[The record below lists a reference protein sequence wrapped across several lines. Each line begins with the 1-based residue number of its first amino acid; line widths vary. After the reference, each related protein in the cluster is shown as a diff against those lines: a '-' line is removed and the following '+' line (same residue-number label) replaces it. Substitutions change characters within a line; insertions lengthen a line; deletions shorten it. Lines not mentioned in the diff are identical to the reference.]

1 MKFKEIFTFLILCL
15 FAYQSQ
21 AQKLKNQADSISY
34 AVGLEMAKNLKSQG
48 FDNLDAKLLASAM
61 EDVMMGKEPKIDKV
75 SASMLYRN
83 EVRARKERAKDELKA
98 EGEAFLTEISKKK
111 GVKSL
116 PNGLYYEVL
125 KEGDGPKPEKGGDVT
140 IHYEGKLIDGT
151 VFDSSYE
158 RGEPNTFNL
167 KRLIKGWQIALPEMQ
182 VGSKWRIYIPYDMAY
197 GERGAGGKIKPYS
210 ALIFD
215 IELFGI

>member
-1 MKFKEIFTFLILCL
+1 MKYIVLSLLGLFLGCSL
-15 FAYQSQ
+15 Q
-21 AQKLKNQADSISY
+21 AQTLANSKDSISY
-34 AVGLEMAKNLKSQG
+34 AVGLELAKKLDSDG
-48 FDNLDAKLLASAM
+48 FTDVNLDKVKMAL
-61 EDVMMGKEPKIDKV
+61 EDVLSKREPVINTYDAAILYAEELRNNKEKI
-75 SASMLYRN
+75 N
-83 EVRARKERAKDELKA
+83 ESNIEAGANFIAEKAKQPNVKA
-98 EGEAFLTEISKKK
+98 LS
-111 GVKSL
+111 
-116 PNGLYYEVL
+116 NGIYYEVL
-125 KEGDGPKPEKGGDVT
+125 KEGNGPKPEAGGDVT

-158 RGEPNTFNL
+158 RGKPNTFNL
-167 KRLIKGWQIALPEMQ
+167 KRLIKGWQVALPEMP